1 MKLPRRRGWILSF
14 LMLAAVEPVPAQP
27 SEAGKSRPNILF
39 LFADDLAVDGVRA
52 LGGKEV
58 ETPNLDRLVARGT
71 VFTHAYNMGSWNG
84 AVCIAS
90 RAMLMTGRSVWRA
103 KAVSGKKAMA
113 AEQAAGRLWPGMM
126 AAAGYRTFMTGK
138 WHNEIDPALCFDEV
152 RHVRGGMAKARKEGY
167 NRPLEEVADSWN
179 PADPA
184 LGGFWEGGRH
194 WTEVAAEDAMGF
206 VRDGRTM
213 EKPWFAYVA
222 FNAPHDPRQSPQ
234 EFLDKYPADRIT
246 VPENCLPLYP
256 YREELGLGKSL
267 RDERLAPFPRTPH
280 AIQVHRRE
288 YYAMVTHLDVW
299 IGRILEELE
308 KSGQAERTWICFTSD
323 HGLALGRH
331 GFMGKQSLY
340 EHSTSVP
347 LVIAGPGVAAG
358 ARIASPV
365 YLQDAMP
372 TLLEVAGAKVPEH
385 VEFRSL
391 RPLLQPDAAAMGR
404 DVIYGTDLNQ
414 QRAVT
419 IGGWKLLAYPPAKVL
434 RLYQVAEDPSEMK
447 DVAREPDLA
456 GRVRD
461 LFARLR
467 AEQARLG
474 DPLDLLT
481 AFPEM
486 AVR

>member
-1 MKLPRRRGWILSF
+1 M
-14 LMLAAVEPVPAQP
+14 EP
-27 SEAGKSRPNILF
+27 GRSRPNILF

-58 ETPNLDRLVARGT
+58 ETPNLDRLAARGT

-103 KAVSGKKAMA
+103 KAVSGKKALA

-126 AAAGYRTFMTGK
+126 AAAGYRTSMTGK
-138 WHNEIDPALCFDEV
+138 WHNEIDPALCFDRV
-152 RHVRGGMAKARKEGY
+152 KHVRGGMAKDRTEGY
-167 NRPLEEVADSWN
+167 HRPLEGAVDSWN

-184 LGGFWEGGRH
+184 MGGFWEGGRH
-194 WTEVAAEDAMGF
+194 WTEVAAADAMGF
-206 VRDGRTM
+206 VKEGRTL

-234 EFLDKYPADRIT
+234 AFLDKYPADRMT
-246 VPENCLPLYP
+246 VPENFLPLYP
-256 YREELGLGKSL
+256 YREELGLGQGL
-267 RDERLAPFPRTPH
+267 RDEKLAPFPRTPH

-288 YYAMVTHLDVW
+288 YYALVTHLDLW
-299 IGRILEELE
+299 IGKILDELE
-308 KSGQAERTWICFTSD
+308 KSGQAERTWICFTAD

-347 LVIAGPGVAAG
+347 FVLAGPGVEAG
-358 ARIASPV
+358 RKMTDPI

-372 TLLEVAGAKVPEH
+372 TLLEVAGAAIPAH
-385 VEFRSL
+385 VDFKSL
-391 RPLLQPDAAAMGR
+391 LPLLQRDRAAKGR
-404 DVIYGTDLNQ
+404 QVIYGTDLNK
-414 QRAVT
+414 QRSVT
-419 IGGWKLLAYPPAKVL
+419 QAGWKLLAYPPVKVL
-434 RLYQVAEDPSEMK
+434 RLYHVAEDPLEMK
-447 DVAREPDLA
+447 DLA
-456 GRVRD
+456 GD
-461 LFARLR
+461 PARAGKLKELWAVLR

-474 DPLDLLT
+474 DALDLSA
-481 AFPEM
+481 AFPER
-486 AVR
+486 VDPE